1 MKVINNI
8 LEFNDKIISVFNS
21 LDGRDK
27 VFKFIQYFSQLL
39 HHLIDK
45 KYATRLLNTL
55 INKKKKIVNDN
66 NTLNNRSNNNNN
78 NKKILRLLEGI
89 LLRSNKFNDKLVK
102 ERLKSLESS
111 FCDARIVF
119 RLFGFFREFNNLIE
133 FFKTLI
139 ESLKQFKENQ
149 NQEFKD
155 NQISRKR
162 QILNTLKSFTNI
174 SSSFLNTLELIDHSF
189 NFISELNDIIFWGTR
204 IKIFEVS
211 DRFMDLV
218 CKVSNFVWVY
228 SLVVFIVRIIYGLI
242 NTIIQIL
249 KLKNKNQ
256 LLIKKRFEFEN
267 KKQQQQQQ
275 PLKEE
280 KDEYTENQETLII
293 LSNNRIN
300 EIKSLISAIAEFGLC
315 VCSIYEIENDGYIGG
330 CGALSAFISLQ
341 EIWDEI
347 TKEKQQSCENNHCD
361 NSNIDNNSDEKL
373 QKEKNQP
380 ENIQFALVCPPIIHS
395 SHN

>member
-1 MKVINNI
+1 MKAIKNI

-39 HHLIDK
+39 HHFIDKKYITRLLNLLIDK
-45 KYATRLLNTL
+45 KKKR
-55 INKKKKIVNDN
+55 IN
-66 NTLNNRSNNNNN
+66 SNNNNN
-78 NKKILRLLEGI
+78 NKRIIKILETI
-89 LLRSNKFNDKLVK
+89 LFQSNKFNDKLVK

-119 RLFGFFREFNNLIE
+119 RLFGFFREFNNLVE
-133 FFKTLI
+133 FFQTLI
-139 ESLKQFKENQ
+139 VSLKQFKEKQ
-149 NQEFKD
+149 NQEIKE
-155 NQISRKR
+155 NVTLTRKR

-174 SSSFLNTLELIDHSF
+174 SKSFLNTLELIDHSF

-228 SLVVFIVRIIYGLI
+228 SLVVFIIRIIYGLI
-242 NTIIQIL
+242 NTIIQII
-249 KLKNKNQ
+249 KLKNKN
-256 LLIKKRFEFEN
+256 LIILKNNNSNHNNNNNNNNDKEKQEQEEEEYKEN
-267 KKQQQQQQ
+267 K
-275 PLKEE
+275 
-280 KDEYTENQETLII
+280 ETLII
-293 LSNNRIN
+293 LNNNRTN

-315 VCSIYEIENDGYIGG
+315 ICSIYEIENDGYIGS

-347 TKEKQQSCENNHCD
+347 TQEKQQQQIQLDENDCG
-361 NSNIDNNSDEKL
+361 NNNNNNEEEK
-373 QKEKNQP
+373 QQKNQS
-380 ENIQFALVCPPIIHS
+380 EQIQFALICPPIIHS

>member
-1 MKVINNI
+1 MNI

-39 HHLIDK
+39 HHFVDK
-45 KYATRLLNTL
+45 KYITRLLNTF
-55 INKKKKIVNDN
+55 IDKRKKKKIN
-66 NTLNNRSNNNNN
+66 NNNVNNNN
-78 NKKILRLLEGI
+78 NKRIIKILETI
-89 LLRSNKFNDKLVK
+89 LFKSNKFNDKLVK

-119 RLFGFFREFNNLIE
+119 RLFGFFREFNNLVE
-133 FFKTLI
+133 FFQNLI
-139 ESLKQFKENQ
+139 ESLKQFKDKQNQEIKENQ
-149 NQEFKD
+149 NLT
-155 NQISRKR
+155 RKR

-174 SSSFLNTLELIDHSF
+174 STSFLNTLELIDHSF

-204 IKIFEVS
+204 IKIFQVT
-211 DRFMDLV
+211 DKFMDLV

-228 SLVVFIVRIIYGLI
+228 SLVVFIIRIIYGLI

-249 KLKNKNQ
+249 KLKNKNKNKINKEKQQ
-256 LLIKKRFEFEN
+256 LQQIEEEEEKEEEDEEYKEN
-267 KKQQQQQQ
+267 K
-275 PLKEE
+275 
-280 KDEYTENQETLII
+280 ETLII
-293 LSNNRIN
+293 LRNNRTN

-315 VCSIYEIENDGYIGG
+315 ICSIYEIENDGYIGG

-347 TKEKQQSCENNHCD
+347 TQEKQQQQQQNENHCD
-361 NSNIDNNSDEKL
+361 ANNNNNIEEK
-373 QKEKNQP
+373 QKEKNQS
-380 ENIQFALVCPPIIHS
+380 EQIQFALICPPIIHS

>member
-1 MKVINNI
+1 MNI

-39 HHLIDK
+39 HHF
-45 KYATRLLNTL
+45 
-55 INKKKKIVNDN
+55 NKRII
-66 NTLNNRSNNNNN
+66 
-78 NKKILRLLEGI
+78 KILETI
-89 LLRSNKFNDKLVK
+89 LFKSNKFNDKLVK

-119 RLFGFFREFNNLIE
+119 RLFGFFREFNNLVE
-133 FFKTLI
+133 FFQNLI
-139 ESLKQFKENQ
+139 ESLKQFKNKQ
-149 NQEFKD
+149 NQEIKE
-155 NQISRKR
+155 NENLTRKR
-162 QILNTLKSFTNI
+162 QILNTFKSFTNI
-174 SSSFLNTLELIDHSF
+174 STSFLNTLELIDHSF

-204 IKIFEVS
+204 IKIFQVT
-211 DRFMDLV
+211 DKFMDLV

-228 SLVVFIVRIIYGLI
+228 SLVVFIIRIIYGLI

-249 KLKNKNQ
+249 KLKNKINKEKQ
-256 LLIKKRFEFEN
+256 KIEEQEEEEEKEN
-267 KKQQQQQQ
+267 K
-275 PLKEE
+275 
-280 KDEYTENQETLII
+280 ETLII
-293 LSNNRIN
+293 LRNNRTN

-315 VCSIYEIENDGYIGG
+315 ICSIYEIENDGYIGG

-347 TKEKQQSCENNHCD
+347 TQEKQQQQQQQQQQQNENHCD
-361 NSNIDNNSDEKL
+361 ANNNNNNNNNNEEK
-373 QKEKNQP
+373 QKEKNQS
-380 ENIQFALVCPPIIHS
+380 EQIQFALVCPPIIHS